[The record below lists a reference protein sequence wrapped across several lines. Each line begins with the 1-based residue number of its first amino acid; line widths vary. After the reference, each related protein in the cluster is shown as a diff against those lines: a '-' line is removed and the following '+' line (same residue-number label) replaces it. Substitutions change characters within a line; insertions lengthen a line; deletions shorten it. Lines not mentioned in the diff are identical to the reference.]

1 MPRYLKRADAPRDDG
16 RESVEWT
23 VREMID
29 AIRTEGD
36 DAVRRYAERL
46 DRWSSNE
53 FRVPADRIRA
63 VSARLPETFKD
74 DFGVCLRNVQAFA
87 RRQRESV
94 SEFEAEIDDG
104 IVVGQKLIPIATVGC
119 YIPGG
124 KYPLISAAIMSV
136 GTARIAGVGH
146 IIGCAPPRDADGIFP
161 HTLYALHT
169 AGADEIFCIGGVQAM
184 ASMVFGRVGMQPVDM
199 ITGPGNAFVAE
210 AKRQLFG
217 EVGIDL
223 PAGPTE
229 ILIIADDSADAALVA
244 TDLLGQ
250 AEHGPDSPAWLV
262 TTSEAFGQAVIAEIE
277 RQLLTLPTREMAGA
291 AWRQR
296 GEVVVVADDDEAI
309 AVSDAYAPE
318 HLEIQTS
325 RDDYYLER
333 LKNYGS
339 LFVGEEATVAYG
351 DKGVGTNHTLPTG
364 RAARYT
370 GGLWVGKF
378 IKTVTYQRLT
388 RRASF
393 TIAPTMA
400 RICEAEGMLAHAIT
414 CHTRHERYA
423 AEVTQPN
430 AAAVRAGQ

>member
-1 MPRYLKRADAPRDDG
+1 MPKYLKRADAPRDSG
-16 RESVEWT
+16 RESVERT

-29 AIRTEGD
+29 AIRIEGD
-36 DAVRRYAERL
+36 AAVRRYAERL
-46 DRWSSNE
+46 DRWDSAE
-53 FRVPADRIRA
+53 FRVPPDRIRA
-63 VSARLPETFKD
+63 VSSRLPETFKD

-87 RRQRESV
+87 RRQRDSLG
-94 SEFEAEIDDG
+94 EFEAEIDDG
-104 IVVGQKLIPIATVGC
+104 IVVGQKLIPIETVGC

-136 GTARIAGVGH
+136 GTAKIAEVGQ

-184 ASMVFGRVGMQPVDM
+184 ASMVFGRVGMRPVDM

-262 TTSEAFGQAVIAEIE
+262 TTSEAFGRAVIAEIE

-296 GEVVVVADDDEAI
+296 GEVVIVADDDEAI
-309 AVSDAYAPE
+309 AVSDVYAPE
-318 HLEIQTS
+318 HLEIQTR
-325 RDDYYLER
+325 RDDYYLAR

-388 RRASF
+388 RKASF
-393 TIAPTMA
+393 AIAPTMA

-414 CHTRHERYA
+414 CHTRHDRYA

-430 AAAVRAGQ
+430 TAAVRAGQ